1 MGRKTVKRRIRGK
14 AWTKQLNRHID
25 DLSDGRGI
33 NISTTIYVSK
43 YTGKLVLYDGIRCGL
58 SREGRTSVDLGEGL
72 SPEDKVKYQVG
83 RENRSKL
90 TKGDRVD
97 SPSSFC

>member
-43 YTGKLVLYDGIRCGL
+43 YTGKLVLYAGIRCGL